1 MNILIKKGCD
11 SSGLYGHYVCVYSI
25 NLNTGTVGISDCN
38 YNSDYGK
45 KYTVTVADVVDAMYR
60 SSGANNLI
68 W

>member
-1 MNILIKKGCD
+1 MNILTKKGCD

-45 KYTVTVADVVDAMYR
+45 NIQQPWRM
-60 SSGANNLI
+60 L
-68 W
+68 

>member
-1 MNILIKKGCD
+1 MNIPLKKGCD

-45 KYTVTVADVVDAMYR
+45 NIQQLWQM
-60 SSGANNLI
+60 L
-68 W
+68 

>member
-11 SSGLYGHYVCVYSI
+11 ASGLYGHYVCVYSI

-45 KYTVTVADVVDAMYR
+45 KYTTTVADVVDAMYR

>member
-11 SSGLYGHYVCVYSI
+11 SNGLYGHYVCVYSI

-45 KYTVTVADVVDAMYR
+45 KYTTTVADVVDAMHR
-60 SSGANNLI
+60 SNGANNLI

>member
-25 NLNTGTVGISDCN
+25 NLNTGTVGISGCN

-45 KYTVTVADVVDAMYR
+45 KYTATVAGVVDAMYR

>member
-45 KYTVTVADVVDAMYR
+45 KYTATEADVVDAMYR

>member
-1 MNILIKKGCD
+1 MNILTKKGCD
-11 SSGLYGHYVCVYSI
+11 SGGLYGHYVCVYSI

-45 KYTVTVADVVDAMYR
+45 KYAATVADVVDAMYR

>member
-45 KYTVTVADVVDAMYR
+45 KYEATVADVVDAMYR

>member
-11 SSGLYGHYVCVYSI
+11 SNGLYGHYVCVYSI

-38 YNSDYGK
+38 YNPDCGK
-45 KYTVTVADVVDAMYR
+45 KYTATVADVVDAMYR
-60 SSGANNLI
+60 RSGANNLI

>member
-11 SSGLYGHYVCVYSI
+11 SNGLYGHYVCVYSI

-45 KYTVTVADVVDAMYR
+45 NIQQLWQM
-60 SSGANNLI
+60 L
-68 W
+68 